1 MSNEQ
6 VRQTNHHSNSH
17 RATNTLTEYYSLP
30 EVWSAV
36 GPLFQYPHK
45 HTDRT
50 LHTARGVVSSG
61 SIIPIPTQIQTE
73 HYTLP
78 EVWSAVSPLFQYPH
92 KYRQSITHCQRCG
105 QQWVHYSNTH
115 TNTDRTLHTAR
126 GVVSSGSI
134 IPIPTQIDR
143 TLHTARGVVSSGSI
157 IPIPTQ
163 IQTEHYTLPEVWSA
177 VGTLFQYPYKHTDR
191 TLLTAR
197 GVVSSGSSARGGG
210 WPFSPQPIKGVGP
223 ILSPCAVVTVEVAS
237 NTSLSCAEIKAMF

>member
-6 VRQTNHHSNSH
+6 VRQTNHHSNTH
-17 RATNTLTEYYSLP
+17 RATNTLTEHYSLP

-45 HTDRT
+45 HT
-50 LHTARGVVSSG
+50 
-61 SIIPIPTQIQTE
+61 
-73 HYTLP
+73 
-78 EVWSAVSPLFQYPH
+78 
-92 KYRQSITHCQRCG
+92 
-105 QQWVHYSNTH
+105 
-115 TNTDRTLHTAR
+115 
-126 GVVSSGSI
+126 
-134 IPIPTQIDR
+134 DR

>member
-6 VRQTNHHSNSH
+6 VRQTNHHSNTH

-92 KYRQSITHCQRCG
+92 KYRQNITHCQRCGQQWVHYSNTHTNRQNITHCQRCG

-126 GVVSSGSI
+126 GVVSSGYI
-134 IPIPTQIDR
+134 IPIP
-143 TLHTARGVVSSGSI
+143 
-157 IPIPTQ
+157 
-163 IQTEHYTLPEVWSA
+163 IQTH
-177 VGTLFQYPYKHTDR
+177 
-191 TLLTAR
+191 
-197 GVVSSGSSARGGG
+197 
-210 WPFSPQPIKGVGP
+210 
-223 ILSPCAVVTVEVAS
+223 
-237 NTSLSCAEIKAMF
+237 

>member
-1 MSNEQ
+1 MNKCDKPTIIPIPTEP
-6 VRQTNHHSNSH
+6 QTHWRNIIHCQRCGQQWVHYSSTH
-17 RATNTLTEYYSLP
+17 TNTLTEHYTQP

-36 GPLFQYPHK
+36 G
-45 HTDRT
+45 
-50 LHTARGVVSSG
+50 
-61 SIIPIPTQIQTE
+61 
-73 HYTLP
+73 
-78 EVWSAVSPLFQYPH
+78 PLFQYPH

-105 QQWVHYSNTH
+105 QQWVHYSSTH
-115 TNTDRTLHTAR
+115 TNTDRALHTAR
-126 GVVSSGSI
+126 GVVSSE
-134 IPIPTQIDR
+134 
-143 TLHTARGVVSSGSI
+143 SI

-177 VGTLFQYPYKHTDR
+177 VGPLFQYPHKYRQNITHCQRCGQQWVHYSNTHTNTDR
-191 TLLTAR
+191 TLHTAR